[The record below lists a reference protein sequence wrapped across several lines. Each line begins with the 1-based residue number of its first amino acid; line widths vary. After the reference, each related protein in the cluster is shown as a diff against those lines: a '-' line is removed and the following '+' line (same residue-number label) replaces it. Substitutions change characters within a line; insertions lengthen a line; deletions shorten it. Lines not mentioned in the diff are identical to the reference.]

1 MAEKVYT
8 KTLVLKV
15 EGGDLTFTG
24 DRAYAIQRQ
33 LDDNGDLL
41 HFTDT
46 VNKKQTNYYKIN
58 GNSCTFCLVATVTA
72 GERVPEETEK
82 VKAEDELGKCA

>member
-8 KTLVLKV
+8 KTLVLKAD
-15 EGGDLTFTG
+15 GGDITLTG
-24 DRAYAIQRQ
+24 SRAYAVQRR
-33 LDDNGDLL
+33 LDDNGDLIN
-41 HFTDT
+41 FTDS

-72 GERVPEETEK
+72 GDAVPAESDK
-82 VKAEDELGKCA
+82 IKAEEELNKCA

>member
-8 KTLVLKV
+8 KTLVLKAD
-15 EGGDLTFTG
+15 GGDITLTG
-24 DRAYAIQRQ
+24 PRAYAVQRR
-33 LDDNGDLL
+33 LDDNGDLIN
-41 HFTDT
+41 FTDS

-72 GERVPEETEK
+72 GDAVPAESDK
-82 VKAEDELGKCA
+82 IKAEDELGKCA

>member
-8 KTLVLKV
+8 KTLVLKAD
-15 EGGDLTFTG
+15 GGDIILTG
-24 DRAYAIQRQ
+24 SRAYAVQRR
-33 LDDNGDLL
+33 LDDNGDLIN
-41 HFTDT
+41 FTDS

-58 GNSCTFCLVATVTA
+58 GNSCTFCLVATVTV
-72 GERVPEETEK
+72 GDRVPEETEK

>member
-8 KTLVLKV
+8 KTLVLKAD
-15 EGGDLTFTG
+15 GGDITLTG
-24 DRAYAIQRQ
+24 SRAYAVQRR
-33 LDDNGDLL
+33 LDDNGDLIN
-41 HFTDT
+41 FTDS

-72 GERVPEETEK
+72 GDAVPAEPDK
-82 VKAEDELGKCA
+82 IKAEDELGKCA

>member
-8 KTLVLKV
+8 KTLVLKAD
-15 EGGDLTFTG
+15 GGDITLTG
-24 DRAYAIQRQ
+24 SRAYAVQRR
-33 LDDNGDLL
+33 LDDNGDLIN
-41 HFTDT
+41 FTDS

-72 GERVPEETEK
+72 GDAAPAESDK
-82 VKAEDELGKCA
+82 IKAEDELGKCA

>member
-8 KTLVLKV
+8 KTLVLKAD
-15 EGGDLTFTG
+15 GGDITLTG
-24 DRAYAIQRQ
+24 SRAYAVQRQ

-41 HFTDT
+41 HFTDS
-46 VNKKQTNYYKIN
+46 VNKKQTNYYKVN

-72 GERVPEETEK
+72 GDAAPTEADK
-82 VKAEDELGKCA
+82 IKAEDELGKCA

>member
-8 KTLVLKV
+8 KTLVLKAD
-15 EGGDLTFTG
+15 GGDITLTG
-24 DRAYAIQRQ
+24 SRAYAVQRR
-33 LDDNGDLL
+33 LDDNGDLIN
-41 HFTDT
+41 FTDS

-72 GERVPEETEK
+72 GDAVPAESDK
-82 VKAEDELGKCA
+82 IKAEDELGKCA

>member
-15 EGGDLTFTG
+15 EGGDVTFTG
-24 DRAYAIQRQ
+24 ARAYAIQRQ
-33 LDDNGDLL
+33 LDDNGDLI
-41 HFTDT
+41 HFTDS
-46 VNKKQTNYYKIN
+46 VNKKQTNYYKVN

-72 GERVPEETEK
+72 GDAAPAETDKIK
-82 VKAEDELGKCA
+82 VDEELGKCA

>member
-8 KTLVLKV
+8 KTLVLKAD
-15 EGGDLTFTG
+15 GGDITLTG
-24 DRAYAIQRQ
+24 SRAYAVQRR
-33 LDDNGDLL
+33 LDDNGDLIN
-41 HFTDT
+41 FTDS

-72 GERVPEETEK
+72 GDAVPAETDK
-82 VKAEDELGKCA
+82 IKAEDELGKCA